1 MADQKSASTGI
12 RKTAILLLNL
22 EQDLAASIMNK
33 LSREEIERVSVEIA
47 RLRNV
52 TKEERDSVME
62 EYYHLNVASRYVAQ
76 GGINYARDLLEK
88 SLGREGCEEIF
99 STLQDSIQQA
109 PFSFLRKAESENI
122 LTFIQDEHPQTIAL
136 IISYLPPKKA
146 GEIIGGLPARKQIDV
161 VKRVANMEHTT
172 PEIIANVEKSLE
184 ARLSSIVGQEFQ
196 EVGGIDRLAE
206 VLNYADRATEKNI
219 LQNLEEE
226 DPDLAEQIRRLM
238 FVFEDV
244 ILVNDKGVQAML
256 KEIDNSTLALALKT
270 ASEELKKKIFDNM
283 SERAALL
290 IQEEMEYMGPVR
302 ISDVEAAQRNIVD
315 TIRRLEEAGE
325 AIVQGHGG
333 EDRIV
338 P

>member
-1 MADQKSASTGI
+1 MAEQKQISTGL

-33 LSREEIERVSVEIA
+33 LSREEIERVSIEIA

-52 TKEERDSVME
+52 TKEERDSVLE
-62 EYYHLNVASRYVAQ
+62 EFYHLNVASRYVAQ
-76 GGINYARDLLEK
+76 GGVNYARDLLEK
-88 SLGREGCEEIF
+88 SLGHDACEDIF

-109 PFSFLRKAESENI
+109 PFSFLRKAESESI

-146 GEIIGGLPARKQIDV
+146 SEIIGGLPARKQIDV

-184 ARLSSIVGQEFQ
+184 TRLSSIVGQEFQ

-226 DPDLAEQIRRLM
+226 DPNLVEQIRRLM
-238 FVFEDV
+238 FVFEDI
-244 ILVNDKGVQAML
+244 ILVNDKGIQGML
-256 KEIDNSTLALALKT
+256 KEVDNSTLALALKT
-270 ASEELKKKIFDNM
+270 ASDDLKKKIFDNM
-283 SERAALL
+283 SERAASL

-302 ISDVEAAQRNIVD
+302 ISDVETAQRTIVD

-325 AIVQGHGG
+325 AIIQGRGG
-333 EDRIV
+333 EDQIV
-338 P
+338 S